1 MSLCSELEN
10 IKTSINYF
18 IFIKDIFCDY
28 MQYILNYNQ
37 ITNEYLQKLNE
48 LQEKFKYKLTG
59 IQNDDIKNKNVK
71 TSHIFSLT
79 SSISKLIDRQIEN
92 MGIFNNGINSQI
104 ETNNDFIK
112 EKEILSNK
120 FELMF
125 EESRKDLL
133 DKYREIDKLKSI
145 FKINM
150 ESTEDLIYK
159 YLNKKDNDTIT
170 KDQMN
175 NLITTTKK
183 IEKEYKSLVK
193 STKFFEETFDSLYL
207 SSLENFKK
215 LSSET
220 SNQMKESITD
230 FVVLYKNNL
239 KMQLSEI
246 DLHLPELSNL
256 DEVKK
261 IEDIIISSY
270 KKNNKLIHI
279 KPSKYKLKA
288 LQKHNEK
295 EKENE
300 DELNINQILNL
311 EDGFEEMMLIKD
323 ENLLKTFII
332 MKENFELVED
342 FKLNIELE
350 EEKIRCLKLTQK
362 IFNIENPNF
371 QNNIP
376 TEVELEELNKLLDK
390 HHNRVIFLQ
399 KISEFRNTGKF
410 EISQKFFDILSKLFT
425 TLINTILRDKDY
437 HSVKNAIILSQ
448 TYFIKGDNE
457 NDKIYLQKKIQN
469 NEIFQSKEFWE
480 DFIDFSINKE
490 IIQCVKNDVKSG
502 NILKENK
509 KETED
514 KIKNIAFAQIIS
526 YADNM
531 KSFGIDKEIIKEVV
545 LPKTEKYKFD
555 NELIDSITGIIN
567 NS

>member
-104 ETNNDFIK
+104 EANNDFIK

-145 FKINM
+145 FKMNM

-183 IEKEYKSLVK
+183 IEKDYKSLVK

-230 FVVLYKNNL
+230 FIVLYKNNL

-350 EEKIRCLKLTQK
+350 EEKIRCLKQNQK
-362 IFNIENPNF
+362 IFNIENPQF

-376 TEVELEELNKLLDK
+376 TEDELEELNKLLDK

-410 EISQKFFDILSKLFT
+410 EISQKFFYILFT